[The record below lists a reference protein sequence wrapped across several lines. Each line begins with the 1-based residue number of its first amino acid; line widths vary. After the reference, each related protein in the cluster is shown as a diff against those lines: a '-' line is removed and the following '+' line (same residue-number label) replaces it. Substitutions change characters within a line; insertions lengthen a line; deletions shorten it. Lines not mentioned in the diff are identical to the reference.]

1 MAKQI
6 PLELRQVET
15 ENIQTTFFNLRS
27 DLEGVS
33 DLERSIADKGLIQP
47 IVVREFQGKYQL
59 ICGHRRLQACRN
71 LGWERIRAV
80 IVDVPDK
87 TAFEMAIAENVQ
99 RSSLDPYEE
108 AEAFRRY
115 VSDYGW
121 GGVSELARKIGKS
134 EDFVSHRMLLLDL
147 PSSVRVKVGRR
158 LLSVSQ
164 ASELV
169 WLKNG
174 VAQEEVADELAWQK
188 VSFRD
193 TRRIVK
199 LVREGYAVP
208 EAFEVVDPQ
217 EKKNDN
223 PEVAALRQLKRGI
236 LSCRSSLFVLDS
248 VIDQMQGQWGD
259 AGKTAAIVLEQR
271 VELHRLID
279 RLITE
284 KVRLERKIR
293 SLGL

>member
-1 MAKQI
+1 LARQI
-6 PLELRQVET
+6 SLELRQIET
-15 ENIQTTFFNLRS
+15 ENIQSTVFNLRS
-27 DLEGVS
+27 DVEDVS
-33 DLERSIADKGLIQP
+33 DLERSIADKGLIEP
-47 IVVREFQGKYQL
+47 IVVRELQGKYQL

-71 LGWERIRAV
+71 LGWEKIRAV
-80 IVDVPDK
+80 IANVPDK
-87 TAFEMAIAENVQ
+87 TAFEMAITENVQ

-147 PSSVRVKVGRR
+147 PPSVRVKVGRR

-169 WLKNG
+169 WLKN
-174 VAQEEVADELAWQK
+174 VRSQEEVADKLVQQD

-199 LVREGYAVP
+199 LVREGYTVVG
-208 EAFEVVDPQ
+208 AFDAVDPAADR
-217 EKKNDN
+217 NDY
-223 PEVAALRQLKRGI
+223 PEVTALKQLRRGI

-248 VIDQMQGQWGD
+248 VIDQLQGQRGD
-259 AGKTAAIVLEQR
+259 PGIAATVVLEQR
-271 VELHRLID
+271 VALHGLID

-293 SLGL
+293 KQGL

>member
-1 MAKQI
+1 LARQI
-6 PLELRQVET
+6 PLELRLIEI
-15 ENIQTTFFNLRS
+15 ENVQGALFNLRS
-27 DLEGVS
+27 DVEDVS
-33 DLERSIADKGLIQP
+33 DLERSIADRGLIEP
-47 IVVREFQGKYQL
+47 IVVRKFHGVYQL

-71 LGWERIRAV
+71 LGWEKIRAM

-87 TAFEMAIAENVQ
+87 TAFEMAIIENVQ

-121 GGVSELARKIGKS
+121 GGVSELARRIGKS
-134 EDFVSHRMLLLDL
+134 EDFVSHRILLLDL
-147 PSSVRVKVGRR
+147 PPSVRVKVGRR

-169 WLKNG
+169 WLKN
-174 VAQEEVADELAWQK
+174 VVSQEEMADKLSQQN

-199 LVREGYAVP
+199 LVRGGYTVP
-208 EAFEVVDPQ
+208 EAFDALDPA
-217 EKKNDN
+217 EKKNN
-223 PEVAALRQLKRGI
+223 SSEVTALKQLRRGI

-248 VIDQMQGQWGD
+248 VIDQLQGQGGD
-259 AGKTAAIVLEQR
+259 PGIAATVVLEQR
-271 VELHRLID
+271 VALHRLID
-279 RLITE
+279 RMITE
-284 KVRLERKIR
+284 KVRLERKIHK
-293 SLGL
+293 LGL